1 MSKSVITDALLTDI
15 ADAIRAKAGTQAS
28 MTPAQMAQAI
38 EDIPQGGREPYVEY
52 TLENGNTGHIT
63 GAQLKGFEAVPHF
76 FAYRSSGNGHLTSVE
91 IPEGVLAVGVH
102 AFENSGLQ
110 TISLPDSLTGIDD
123 YSFAGCGFSEINLP
137 DGLEVIGQYAFQ
149 NCKNL
154 ESIVIPEGIHSVV
167 SADLFSGCV
176 VLKSVNFPPAWT
188 YIAEYCFNGCKA
200 LELTSIPAHI
210 TAIGSYAFRSC
221 ESITELDILGAAYTN
236 SDAFYKCTGLRVVKF
251 HATPSRLH
259 ATTFESDTA
268 LTDIY
273 VPWSSGAV
281 AGAPWGAKNASIH
294 YDTQYDSNGNVIS

>member
-15 ADAIRAKAGTQAS
+15 ADAIRAKAGSQAS

-52 TLENGNTGHIT
+52 TLEHGNTGYIT

-76 FAYRSSGNGHLTSVE
+76 FAYRSSGNGHLTNIE
-91 IPEGVLAVGVH
+91 IPEGVLAVGIH

-110 TISLPDSLTGIDD
+110 SISLPDSLTGIDD
-123 YSFAGCGFSEINLP
+123 YSFAGCELSEIDLP
-137 DGLEVIGQYAFQ
+137 DGLEIIGSYAFQ

-154 ESIVIPEGIHSVV
+154 ESIVLPEGIHSVV
-167 SADLFSGCV
+167 SSNLFCDCV
-176 VLKSVNFPPAWT
+176 ALKSVNFPPAWT
-188 YIAEYCFNGCKA
+188 YIAEYCFKGCKA

-210 TAIGSYAFRSC
+210 TAIGAYAFQSC
-221 ESITELDILGAAYTN
+221 ESITELDIMGAAYTN
-236 SDAFYKCTGLRVVKF
+236 SSAFYKCTGLRTVRF

-259 ATTFESDTA
+259 ASTFSSDTA

-281 AGAPWGAKNASIH
+281 AGAPWGATNASIH
-294 YDTQYDSNGNVIS
+294 YNTQYDSSGNVIS